1 MASRM
6 FSLEGKFTYVVLACV
21 AVSALLSFVISYFL
35 PWAVGLPIA
44 LLLSVVV
51 VLIISRRFTRPIV
64 EQMEA
69 LINSTHNFKDKDFTT
84 SIACD
89 RDDELGELVRSHNE
103 AGELIRAERQN
114 LHQRELLLETIF
126 ETTPIVMLLADSNDR
141 VIYANTEA
149 RRMLADG
156 ERLEGLLVKD
166 TLVNLPAEV
175 ATAVRNSET
184 GLISLDENGESR
196 SFYVENRQF
205 RLNSRR
211 HTLQQIR
218 EMSRELGRQE
228 VAIWKKVIRVI
239 SHELNNSL
247 APISSLA
254 HSGKIT
260 LANND
265 VENLEKI
272 LTAIADRSQHL
283 KSFIES
289 YVKFAR
295 LSSPQLEAVML
306 LPILRDLQVEYGVD
320 LVTEG
325 LEEPVTLD
333 STQCQHLLIN
343 LIKNALEADESHRV
357 SVSVKRD
364 AKSLQL
370 AVRDKGPGMNKD
382 VLQNALLPFYS
393 TKQNGT
399 GLGLAL
405 CREIVE
411 AHNGEIGLSNLAEGG
426 LEVRIR
432 LPV

>member
-1 MASRM
+1 M
-6 FSLEGKFTYVVLACV
+6 FSLEGKYTFVVLACV
-21 AVSALLSFVISYFL
+21 VASVLLCSAVSYFL
-35 PWAVGLPIA
+35 PWPVALPIA
-44 LLLSVVV
+44 LLSSVVV
-51 VLIISRRFTRPIV
+51 ALFICRRFTRPIAHL
-64 EQMEA
+64 MNA

-89 RDDELGELVRSHNE
+89 RADDLGDLVRSHNE
-103 AGELIRAERQN
+103 AGGLIRAERQD
-114 LHQRELLLETIF
+114 LYQRELLLEAIF
-126 ETTPIVMLLADSNDR
+126 ETTPIVMLLTDNNDR
-141 VIYANTEA
+141 VIFANIEA
-149 RRMLADG
+149 RNMLAEGD
-156 ERLEGLLVKD
+156 RLEGSFLDD
-166 TLVNLPAEV
+166 TLGNLPADV
-175 ATAVRNSET
+175 ATAVRNNET
-184 GLISLDENGESR
+184 GLISLDSDGESQ

-205 RLNSRR
+205 RLNARR
-211 HTLQQIR
+211 HTLHQIR
-218 EMSRELGRQE
+218 EMSRALGRQE

-254 HSGKIT
+254 HSGKIA
-260 LANND
+260 LAKND
-265 VENLEKI
+265 VENLGKI
-272 LTAIADRSQHL
+272 LTAIADRSKHL

-295 LSSPQLEAVML
+295 LSSPQLQPVML
-306 LPILRDLQVEYGVD
+306 LPILRDLQFEYRIELETD
-320 LVTEG
+320 G
-325 LEEPVTLD
+325 LEEFVTLD

-343 LIKNALEADESHRV
+343 LIKNALEADESHSV

-364 AKSLQL
+364 AKILHV

-411 AHNGEIGLSNLAEGG
+411 AHNGQIGLSNLAEGG
-426 LEVRIR
+426 LEVRIK

>member
-1 MASRM
+1 VAIKK
-6 FSLEGKFTYVVLACV
+6 FSLEGKYTYVVLACV
-21 AVSALLSFVISYFL
+21 FASVLLCFAISFYL
-35 PWAVGLPIA
+35 PWRAGLPIA
-44 LLLSVVV
+44 LLSSVVIA
-51 VLIISRRFTRPIV
+51 LFICRRFTWPIAHL
-64 EQMEA
+64 MDA

-84 SIACD
+84 TIACD
-89 RDDELGELVRSHNE
+89 RDDDLGDLVRSLNE
-103 AGELIRAERQN
+103 AGGLIRAERQD
-114 LHQRELLLETIF
+114 LYQRELLLETIF
-126 ETTPIVMLLADSNDR
+126 ETTPIVMLLADNNDR
-141 VIYANTEA
+141 VVFANIEA
-149 RRMLADG
+149 RNMLADG
-156 ERLEGLLVKD
+156 ERLEGFFLND
-166 TLVNLPAEV
+166 TLGNLPLEV
-175 ATAVRNSET
+175 ATAIRNNET
-184 GLISLDENGESR
+184 GLISLDNNGESR

-205 RLNSRR
+205 RLNARR

-228 VAIWKKVIRVI
+228 VSIWKKVIRVI

-254 HSGKIT
+254 HSGKIA

-265 VENLEKI
+265 VENLDKI

-295 LSSPQLEAVML
+295 LSSPQLQAVLL
-306 LPILRDLQVEYGVD
+306 LPILRDLQVEYGIELETD
-320 LVTEG
+320 G

-333 STQCQHLLIN
+333 STQYQHLLIN
-343 LIKNALEADESHRV
+343 LIRNALEADESRSV

-364 AKSLQL
+364 AGLL
-370 AVRDKGPGMNKD
+370 HVAVRDKGPGMNKD

-411 AHNGEIGLSNLAEGG
+411 AHNGQIGLSNLAEGG
-426 LEVRIR
+426 LEVRIK

>member
-1 MASRM
+1 VAIKM

-21 AVSALLSFVISYFL
+21 AASVLVCFAISAYL
-35 PWAVGLPIA
+35 PWPVGLPLALVASVIIA
-44 LLLSVVV
+44 LFVC
-51 VLIISRRFTRPIV
+51 RRFTWPIAHL
-64 EQMEA
+64 MDA
-69 LINSTHNFKDKDFTT
+69 LINNVSNFKDKDFTT

-89 RDDELGELVRSHNE
+89 RNDELGELVRGLNE

-114 LHQRELLLETIF
+114 LYQRELLLEAVF
-126 ETTPIVMLLADSNDR
+126 ETTPVVMLLADNNDR
-141 VIYANTEA
+141 VIYANIEA

-156 ERLEGLLVKD
+156 ERLEGFFLKD
-166 TLVNLPAEV
+166 TLGNLPAEV
-175 ATAVRNSET
+175 ATAIRNNET
-184 GLISLDENGESR
+184 GLISLDSNGESQ
-196 SFYVENRQF
+196 SFYIENRQF
-205 RLNSRR
+205 RLNARR

-228 VAIWKKVIRVI
+228 VAVWKKVIRVI

-254 HSGKIT
+254 HSGRIA
-260 LANND
+260 LAKYD
-265 VENLEKI
+265 MENIEKI
-272 LTAIADRSQHL
+272 LNAIADRSQHL

-295 LSSPQLEAVML
+295 LSSPQLQAVML

-320 LVTEG
+320 LKTEG
-325 LEEPVTLD
+325 LEESVTLD

-343 LIKNALEADESHRV
+343 LIKNALEADESRSV

-364 AKSLQL
+364 AKVLHV

-411 AHNGEIGLSNLAEGG
+411 AHNGQIGLSNLAEGG
-426 LEVRIR
+426 LEVRIK
-432 LPV
+432 LPI

>member
-1 MASRM
+1 MAIKM

-21 AVSALLSFVISYFL
+21 VASILLCFAISYYLPWSAGLPVALLSSV
-35 PWAVGLPIA
+35 VIA
-44 LLLSVVV
+44 LF
-51 VLIISRRFTRPIV
+51 ICRRFTSPIAHL
-64 EQMEA
+64 MDA

-84 SIACD
+84 TIACD
-89 RDDELGELVRSHNE
+89 RNDELGELVRSLNE
-103 AGELIRAERQN
+103 AGELIRAERQDVY
-114 LHQRELLLETIF
+114 QRELLLEAIF
-126 ETTPIVMLLADSNDR
+126 ETTPVVMLLTDDNDR
-141 VIYANTEA
+141 VIYANIEA

-156 ERLEGLLVKD
+156 ERLEGFFLND
-166 TLVNLPAEV
+166 TLGNLATEV
-175 ATAVRNSET
+175 ANAIRNNET
-184 GLISLDENGESR
+184 GLISLDNNGESQ
-196 SFYVENRQF
+196 SFYIENRQF
-205 RLNSRR
+205 RLNARR

-228 VAIWKKVIRVI
+228 VSIWKKVIRVI

-254 HSGKIT
+254 HSGQIT

-295 LSSPQLEAVML
+295 LSRPQLQAVLL
-306 LPILRDLQVEYGVD
+306 LPILRDLQVEYGID
-320 LVTEG
+320 LETDG

-333 STQCQHLLIN
+333 STQYQHLLIN
-343 LIKNALEADESHRV
+343 LIRNALEADESLRV
-357 SVSVKRD
+357 SLSVKRNAD
-364 AKSLQL
+364 LL
-370 AVRDKGPGMNKD
+370 HVAVRDNGPGMNKD

-411 AHNGEIGLSNLAEGG
+411 AHNGQIGLSNLADGG
-426 LEVRIR
+426 LEVRIK

>member
-1 MASRM
+1 MATRT
-6 FSLEGKFTYVVLACV
+6 FSLEGKYTYVVLACV
-21 AVSALLSFVISYFL
+21 AASVLLCFAISYFL
-35 PWAVGLPIA
+35 PWPVALPIA
-44 LLLSVVV
+44 LLSSVVIT
-51 VLIISRRFTRPIV
+51 LFISRRFTRPISRLM
-64 EQMEA
+64 QA
-69 LINSTHNFKDKDFTT
+69 LINSTHNFRDKDFTT
-84 SIACD
+84 SVACD
-89 RDDELGELVRSHNE
+89 RNDELGELVTSLND
-103 AGELIRAERQN
+103 AGELIRAERQD
-114 LHQRELLLETIF
+114 LYQRELLLETIF
-126 ETTPIVMLLADSNDR
+126 ETTPIAMLLTDNNHR
-141 VIYANTEA
+141 VIYANVEA

-156 ERLEGLLVKD
+156 DRLEGFYLKE
-166 TLVNLPAEV
+166 TLGKLPADV
-175 ATAVRNSET
+175 ATAIRKGET
-184 GLISLDENGESR
+184 GLISLDINGESQ
-196 SFYVENRQF
+196 SFYVEQRSF
-205 RLNSRR
+205 RLNARR

-218 EMSRELGRQE
+218 EMSRALGRQE

-265 VENLEKI
+265 VEKLEEI
-272 LTAIADRSQHL
+272 LSAIADRSQHL

-295 LSSPQLEAVML
+295 LSSPQLQAVML
-306 LPILRDLQVEYGVD
+306 LPILRDLQVEYGID
-320 LVTEG
+320 LVTDG

-343 LIKNALEADESHRV
+343 LIKNALEADESRSV

-364 AKSLQL
+364 GKLL
-370 AVRDKGPGMNKD
+370 RVAVSDKGPGMNKD

-411 AHNGEIGLSNLAEGG
+411 AHNGQIGLSNLAEGG
-426 LEVRIR
+426 LEVRIN

>member
-1 MASRM
+1 MAMKM

-21 AVSALLSFVISYFL
+21 VASVLLCFAISNYL
-35 PWAVGLPIA
+35 PWPVGLPIA
-44 LLLSVVV
+44 LLSSVVIA
-51 VLIISRRFTRPIV
+51 LFTSRRFTGPITHM
-64 EQMEA
+64 MEA

-84 SIACD
+84 TIACD
-89 RDDELGELVRSHNE
+89 RDDDLGELVRSHNE
-103 AGELIRAERQN
+103 AGELIRAERQD
-114 LHQRELLLETIF
+114 LYQRELLLEAIF
-126 ETTPIVMLLADSNDR
+126 ETTPIVMLLTDDNDR
-141 VIYANTEA
+141 VIYANIEA
-149 RRMLADG
+149 RRVLADG
-156 ERLEGLLVKD
+156 ERLEGHFLKD
-166 TLVNLPAEV
+166 TLGHLPAEV
-175 ATAVRNSET
+175 ATAVRKNET
-184 GLISLDENGESR
+184 GLISLDNHGESQ

-254 HSGKIT
+254 HSGQIT

-295 LSSPQLEAVML
+295 LSRPQLQAVLL
-306 LPILRDLQVEYGVD
+306 LPILRDLQVEYGID
-320 LVTEG
+320 LETDG

-333 STQCQHLLIN
+333 STQYQHLLIN
-343 LIKNALEADESHRV
+343 LIRNALEADESRRV
-357 SVSVKRD
+357 SLSVKRNAD
-364 AKSLQL
+364 LL
-370 AVRDKGPGMNKD
+370 HVAVRDNGPGMNKD

-411 AHNGEIGLSNLAEGG
+411 AHNGQIGLSNLADGG
-426 LEVRIR
+426 LEVRIK

>member
-1 MASRM
+1 MAIKM
-6 FSLEGKFTYVVLACV
+6 FSLEGKFASVVLACV
-21 AVSALLSFVISYFL
+21 SASVVLSFAISSYL
-35 PWAVGLPIA
+35 PWPVGVPIA
-44 LLLSVVV
+44 LLSSVVIA
-51 VLIISRRFTRPIV
+51 LFICRRFTRPIAHI
-64 EQMEA
+64 MNA
-69 LINSTHNFKDKDFTT
+69 LINSTHNFRDKDFTT

-89 RDDELGELVRSHNE
+89 RRDDLGDLVRSHNE
-103 AGELIRAERQN
+103 AGSLIRAERQD
-114 LHQRELLLETIF
+114 LYQRELLLEAIF
-126 ETTPIVMLLADSNDR
+126 ETTPIVMLLTDDNDR
-141 VIYANTEA
+141 VIYANIEA

-156 ERLEGLLVKD
+156 ERLEGFFRND
-166 TLVNLPAEV
+166 TLDNLPLEV
-175 ATAVRNSET
+175 AAAVRNNET
-184 GLISLDENGESR
+184 GLISLDNNGESQ

-205 RLNSRR
+205 RLNARR

-228 VAIWKKVIRVI
+228 VSIWKKVIRVI

-254 HSGKIT
+254 HSGKIA

-265 VENLEKI
+265 VENIEKI

-295 LSSPQLEAVML
+295 LSKPQLQAVLL
-306 LPILRDLQVEYGVD
+306 LPILRDLQVEYGVELLTD
-320 LVTEG
+320 S

-333 STQCQHLLIN
+333 STQFQHLLIN
-343 LIKNALEADESHRV
+343 LIRNALEADESHSV

-364 AKSLQL
+364 AKLL
-370 AVRDKGPGMNKD
+370 HVAVRDKGPGMNKD

-411 AHNGEIGLSNLAEGG
+411 AHNGQIGLSNLAEGG
-426 LEVRIR
+426 LEVRIK

>member
-1 MASRM
+1 VAIKI
-6 FSLEGKFTYVVLACV
+6 FSLEGKYTYVVLTCV
-21 AVSALLSFVISYFL
+21 FASVLLSFVLSYYL
-35 PWAVGLPIA
+35 PWQLGLPIA
-44 LLLSVVV
+44 LLSSVVIV
-51 VLIISRRFTRPIV
+51 IFICRRFTRPITLLID
-64 EQMEA
+64 A

-84 SIACD
+84 TIACD
-89 RDDELGELVRSHNE
+89 RNDELGELVRSLNE
-103 AGELIRAERQN
+103 AGELIREERQN
-114 LHQRELLLETIF
+114 LYQRELLLEAIF
-126 ETTPIVMLLADSNDR
+126 EATPVVMLLTDNNDR
-141 VIYANTEA
+141 VIYANIEA
-149 RRMLADG
+149 RRMLSDG
-156 ERLEGLLVKD
+156 KRLEGFFLND
-166 TLVNLPAEV
+166 TLGSLPAEV
-175 ATAVRNSET
+175 AKAVRNGET
-184 GLISLDENGESR
+184 GLISLDNNGESQ
-196 SFYVENRQF
+196 SFYIENRQF
-205 RLNSRR
+205 RLNARR

-254 HSGKIT
+254 HSGKIA
-260 LANND
+260 LGNND
-265 VENLEKI
+265 VENLEEI

-295 LSSPQLEAVML
+295 LSSPQLQAVLL
-306 LPILRDLQVEYGVD
+306 LPILHDLQIEYGID
-320 LVTEG
+320 LETDG
-325 LEEPVTLD
+325 LEEPVMLD
-333 STQCQHLLIN
+333 STQYQHLLIN
-343 LIKNALEADESHRV
+343 LIRNALEADESRSV

-364 AKSLQL
+364 AKLL
-370 AVRDKGPGMNKD
+370 HVAVRDKGPGMNKD

-411 AHNGEIGLSNLAEGG
+411 AHNGQIGLSNLAEGG
-426 LEVRIR
+426 LEVRIL

>member
-1 MASRM
+1 MKT
-6 FSLEGKFTYVVLACV
+6 FSLEGKYTYVVLACV
-21 AVSALLSFVISYFL
+21 AAGVLLCSAISYYL
-35 PWAVGLPIA
+35 PWPVALPIA
-44 LLLSVVV
+44 LLLSVVIA
-51 VLIISRRFTRPIV
+51 LFICRRFTRPIARL
-64 EQMEA
+64 MGA
-69 LINSTHNFKDKDFTT
+69 LINSTDNFKDKDFTT
-84 SIACD
+84 TIACD
-89 RDDELGELVRSHNE
+89 RDDELGELVRSLNE
-103 AGELIRAERQN
+103 AGELIREERQN
-114 LHQRELLLETIF
+114 LYQRDLLLETIF
-126 ETTPIVMLLADSNDR
+126 ETTPVVMLLTDNNDR
-141 VIYANTEA
+141 VIYANIEA

-156 ERLEGLLVKD
+156 ERLEGFLLGD
-166 TLVNLPAEV
+166 TLGNLPTEV
-175 ATAVRNSET
+175 VTAIRNNET
-184 GLISLDENGESR
+184 GLISLDSSGEPL
-196 SFYVENRQF
+196 SFYLENRQF
-205 RLNSRR
+205 RLNARR
-211 HTLQQIR
+211 HTLHQVR

-228 VAIWKKVIRVI
+228 VSIWKKVIRVI

-254 HSGKIT
+254 HSGQIT

-295 LSSPQLEAVML
+295 LSRPQLQAVLL
-306 LPILRDLQVEYGVD
+306 LPILRDLQVEYGID
-320 LVTEG
+320 LETDG

-333 STQCQHLLIN
+333 STQYQHLLIN
-343 LIKNALEADESHRV
+343 LIRNALEADESRRV
-357 SVSVKRD
+357 SLSVKRNAD
-364 AKSLQL
+364 LL
-370 AVRDKGPGMNKD
+370 HVAVRDNGPGMNKD

-411 AHNGEIGLSNLAEGG
+411 AHNGQIGLSNLADGG
-426 LEVRIR
+426 LEVRIK

>member
-1 MASRM
+1 VAIRM
-6 FSLEGKFTYVVLACV
+6 FSLEGKYTYVVLACV
-21 AVSALLSFVISYFL
+21 FASVLLCFAISYYL
-35 PWAVGLPIA
+35 PGPVALPIA
-44 LLLSVVV
+44 LLSSVVIA
-51 VLIISRRFTRPIV
+51 LFICRRFTKPIAHL
-64 EQMEA
+64 MNA
-69 LINSTHNFKDKDFTT
+69 LINSTYNFKDKDFTT
-84 SIACD
+84 TIACD
-89 RDDELGELVRSHNE
+89 RADELGELVRSLNE
-103 AGELIRAERQN
+103 AGELIRAERQD
-114 LHQRELLLETIF
+114 LYQRELLLETIF
-126 ETTPIVMLLADSNDR
+126 ETTPIVMLLADNNDR
-141 VIYANTEA
+141 VVFANIEA
-149 RRMLADG
+149 RNMLADG
-156 ERLEGLLVKD
+156 ERLEGFFLND
-166 TLVNLPAEV
+166 TLGNLPLEV
-175 ATAVRNSET
+175 ATAIRNNET
-184 GLISLDENGESR
+184 GLISLDNNGESR

-205 RLNSRR
+205 RLNARR

-228 VAIWKKVIRVI
+228 VSIWKKVIRVI

-254 HSGKIT
+254 HSGKIA

-295 LSSPQLEAVML
+295 LSSPQLQAVLL
-306 LPILRDLQVEYGVD
+306 LPILHDLQVEYGVD

-343 LIKNALEADESHRV
+343 LIKNALEADESRSV

-364 AKSLQL
+364 AKLL
-370 AVRDKGPGMNKD
+370 HIAVRDRGPGMNKD

-411 AHNGEIGLSNLAEGG
+411 AHNGQIGLSNLAEGG
-426 LEVRIR
+426 LEVRIK

>member
-1 MASRM
+1 MAKKM
-6 FSLEGKFTYVVLACV
+6 FSLEGKFSYVVLACV
-21 AVSALLSFVISYFL
+21 VAGVLLSFAISYYL
-35 PWAVGLPIA
+35 PWPVALPIA
-44 LLLSVVV
+44 LLSSLVIA
-51 VLIISRRFTRPIV
+51 LFISRRFTGPITR
-64 EQMEA
+64 MIEA

-84 SIACD
+84 TIACD
-89 RDDELGELVRSHNE
+89 RNDELGELVRSLNE
-103 AGELIRAERQN
+103 SGELIRAERQD
-114 LHQRELLLETIF
+114 LYQRELLLVAIF
-126 ETTPIVMLLADSNDR
+126 ETTPIVMLLTDNKDR
-141 VIYANTEA
+141 VIYANIEA

-156 ERLEGLLVKD
+156 ERLEGHLLND
-166 TLVNLPAEV
+166 TLGHLPPEV
-175 ATAVRNSET
+175 ATAVRNNET
-184 GLISLDENGESR
+184 GLISLDNNGESQ

-265 VENLEKI
+265 VENLGKI

-320 LVTEG
+320 LDTEG
-325 LEEPVTLD
+325 LEEPVMLD

-343 LIKNALEADESHRV
+343 LIKNGLEADESHSV
-357 SVSVKRD
+357 SVSVRRD
-364 AKSLQL
+364 ANLL
-370 AVRDKGPGMNKD
+370 YVAVRDKGPGMNRD

-411 AHNGEIGLSNLAEGG
+411 AHNGQIGLSNLAEGG
-426 LEVRIR
+426 LEVRIK